1 MHSVTA
7 NIDLETRGKQ
17 CTFQKV
23 SSQWRPKKK
32 KRAIFKS
39 ICFNSMLGVMGT
51 IIYYLVAYILSGAVS
66 DHSGLRQGLPLQE
79 PELICCKNSTQK
91 EKEIT

>member
-1 MHSVTA
+1 
-7 NIDLETRGKQ
+7 
-17 CTFQKV
+17 
-23 SSQWRPKKK
+23 
-32 KRAIFKS
+32 
-39 ICFNSMLGVMGT
+39 MGT

-91 EKEIT
+91 EKEITWNMENYFQYF